1 MKYPTLNE
9 STFSNEFDEI
19 TKVEKF
25 KSIQVKESKMVHG
38 AISAY
43 KKSVVGII
51 RIIAHIYSDKTIV
64 LYTNTSIIEA
74 SEINYISEN
83 YDLVLSNIKNK
94 LYENH

>member
-9 STFSNEFDEI
+9 STFSNEFDEMP
-19 TKVEKF
+19 KVEKF
-25 KSIQVKESKMVHG
+25 KSIYVRESRVVID

-43 KKSVVGII
+43 KKKIGYPEL
-51 RIIAHIYSDKTIV
+51 IAHVYSDKTIV
-64 LYTNTSIIEA
+64 LYTDPSIIEA

>member
-1 MKYPTLNE
+1 MKYPTLSE
-9 STFSNEFDEI
+9 STFSNELDGI

-25 KSIQVKESKMVHG
+25 KSVQVKESRAALE
-38 AISAY
+38 AISVY
-43 KKSVVGII
+43 KKNISGIV
-51 RIIAHIYSDKTIV
+51 RFIAHVYSDKTIV
-64 LYTNTSIIEA
+64 FYTDPSIIEA

>member
-9 STFSNEFDEI
+9 STFSNEFDEMP
-19 TKVEKF
+19 KVEKF
-25 KSIQVKESKMVHG
+25 KSIYVKEEIVVYF

-43 KKSVVGII
+43 KKKLGGVAEL
-51 RIIAHIYSDKTIV
+51 IAHIYSDKTIV
-64 LYTNTSIIEA
+64 FYTDPSIIEA

-83 YDLVLSNIKNK
+83 YNLVLSNIKNK

>member
-25 KSIQVKESKMVHG
+25 KSILVRKSRVAIE
-38 AISAY
+38 AISAF
-43 KKSVVGII
+43 KNKTGRPELV
-51 RIIAHIYSDKTIV
+51 AHIYSDKTIV
-64 LYTNTSIIEA
+64 LYTDPSIIEA

>member
-9 STFSNEFDEI
+9 STFSNELDEI

-25 KSIQVKESKMVHG
+25 KSILVKESKLAID
-38 AISAY
+38 AISAW
-43 KKSVVGII
+43 KKKIDVDPELV
-51 RIIAHIYSDKTIV
+51 AHIYSDKTIV
-64 LYTNTSIIEA
+64 LYTDPSIIEA

>member
-19 TKVEKF
+19 PKVLQFEKVYVRISRILHDGISVF
-25 KSIQVKESKMVHG
+25 K
-38 AISAY
+38 
-43 KKSVVGII
+43 KKRGCPELV
-51 RIIAHIYSDKTIV
+51 AHIYSDKTIV
-64 LYTNTSIIEA
+64 FYTNPSFVETVEVT
-74 SEINYISEN
+74 YISEN

>member
-9 STFSNEFDEI
+9 STFSNELDEI

-25 KSIQVKESKMVHG
+25 KSIQAKESKL
-38 AISAY
+38 AIDTISAW
-43 KKSVVGII
+43 KKKIGYPEL
-51 RIIAHIYSDKTIV
+51 IAHICSDKTIV
-64 LYTNTSIIEA
+64 LYTDPSIIEA

>member
-9 STFSNEFDEI
+9 STFSNEFDEMP
-19 TKVEKF
+19 KVEKF
-25 KSIQVKESKMVHG
+25 KSILVRKSRVVIE
-38 AISAY
+38 AISAF
-43 KKSVVGII
+43 KNKTGRPELV
-51 RIIAHIYSDKTIV
+51 AHIYSDKTIV
-64 LYTNTSIIEA
+64 FYTDPSIIEA

>member
-25 KSIQVKESKMVHG
+25 KSIQVKESRMAID

-43 KKSVVGII
+43 KKNIAGIV
-51 RIIAHIYSDKTIV
+51 RLIAHIYSDKTIV
-64 LYTNTSIIEA
+64 LYTDPSIIEA

>member
-9 STFSNEFDEI
+9 STFSNELDEI

-25 KSIQVKESKMVHG
+25 KSIQVRESRVVID
-38 AISAY
+38 AISAL
-43 KKSVVGII
+43 KKKVGRPEIV
-51 RIIAHIYSDKTIV
+51 AHIYSDKTIV
-64 LYTNTSIIEA
+64 FYTDPSIIEA

-94 LYENH
+94 IYENH

>member
-9 STFSNEFDEI
+9 STFSNEFDEMP
-19 TKVEKF
+19 KVEKF
-25 KSIQVKESKMVHG
+25 KSIQAKESKLVIE
-38 AISAY
+38 AISAF
-43 KKSVVGII
+43 KNKTGRPELV
-51 RIIAHIYSDKTIV
+51 AHIYSDKTIV
-64 LYTNTSIIEA
+64 FYTDPSIIEA